1 MYIYRMSDKL
11 NLMKSVYRK
20 FIPSHLNVMILQKI
34 DTPSRNPYLKYSS
47 LSVYLFFLLSN
58 QLTEMKTITA
68 IAV

>member
-34 DTPSRNPYLKYSS
+34 DTLSRNPYLKYSS